1 MELLNTLDDFEQK
14 IEKMR
19 VENLGLEYEEENDYQ
34 SLDQESEYEEE
45 EQPFN
50 PEKIRV
56 DQQMLSV
63 KYMLELM
70 EEGLIELNPGY
81 QRNRVWKD
89 NRRKSLLIESL
100 MLRIPIPAFYF
111 YENEDGEYQV
121 IDGQQRLATIRE
133 FVSGKFKLSGL
144 EYLGKEYNKK
154 GFKELDIKYVQR
166 IYRTQIAVNILDARS
181 PKKVIYDIFR
191 RVNTGGVN
199 LNPQEMRNAI
209 CKQETREFLIK
220 STKNENYLMAT
231 RGKIKDERMD
241 AQELVL
247 RFYAFYMAYNYD
259 KEYVY
264 YDYKNISTMLDVQI
278 ETLNKYSP
286 EKLDVLYKKFD
297 EAMRRCY
304 LLFGEYAFSKI
315 GWNNNEV
322 IRKVDYINK
331 SLFSSFSILIMHS
344 KFDKIDLKKYQK
356 KILKELASKL
366 TEDHMYFNSLTA
378 GTGDKRNVY
387 KNFEISKEVLETC
400 LK

>member
-1 MELLNTLDDFEQK
+1 MELINGSDDFEQK

-19 VENLGLEYEEENDYQ
+19 VENLGLEYEEENNCG
-34 SLDQESEYEEE
+34 LLEQESEKED

-70 EEGLIELNPGY
+70 DEGLIELNPGY
-81 QRNRVWKD
+81 QRNKVWKD

-111 YENEDGEYQV
+111 YENENGEYQV
-121 IDGQQRLATIRE
+121 IDGQQRLTTIRE

-144 EYLGKEYNKK
+144 EYLGREYNKK
-154 GFKELDIKYVQR
+154 VFKELDIKYVQR

-209 CKQETREFLIK
+209 CKQETRDFLIK
-220 STKNENYLMAT
+220 STKNKNYLMAT

-247 RFYAFYMAYNYD
+247 RFYAFYMSYNYD
-259 KEYVY
+259 KECVY

-278 ETLNKYSP
+278 ENLNKYSH

-315 GWNNNEV
+315 GWKNNEI
-322 IRKVDYINK
+322 IRKADYINK
-331 SLFSSFSILIMHS
+331 SLFSSFSILIMHP
-344 KFDKIDLKKYQK
+344 KFDNIDFKKNQK
-356 KILKELASKL
+356 KILKELALKL
-366 TEDHMYFNSLTA
+366 TKDHVYFNSLTA
-378 GTGDKRNVY
+378 GTGVKRNVY
-387 KNFEISKEVLETC
+387 KNFEVSKEVLETC

>member
-1 MELLNTLDDFEQK
+1 MELLNSSDDFEQK

-19 VENLGLEYEEENDYQ
+19 VENIGLEYEEENDFQ
-34 SLDQESEYEEE
+34 ELDQENEYEE

-81 QRNRVWKD
+81 QRNKVWKD

-144 EYLGKEYNKK
+144 EYLGRECDKR

-199 LNPQEMRNAI
+199 LNSQEMRNAI
-209 CKQETREFLIK
+209 CKQETRDFLRK

-241 AQELVL
+241 SQELVL

-259 KEYVY
+259 KDYVY
-264 YDYKNISTMLDVQI
+264 YDYKNISTMLDIQI
-278 ETLNKYSP
+278 ENLNKYSP
-286 EKLDVLYKKFD
+286 EKLDVLYQKFD

-322 IRKVDYINK
+322 IKRGDYINK
-331 SLFSSFSILIMHS
+331 SLFSSFSILIMHP
-344 KFDKIDLKKYQK
+344 KFDNVDLKKYQK
-356 KILKELASKL
+356 KVLKVLASNL
-366 TEDHMYFNSLTA
+366 TGDHVYFNSLTA

-387 KNFEISKEVLETC
+387 KNFEVSKEVLETC

>member
-1 MELLNTLDDFEQK
+1 MELINGSDDFEQK

-19 VENLGLEYEEENDYQ
+19 VENLGLEYEEENNCG
-34 SLDQESEYEEE
+34 LLEQESEKED

-70 EEGLIELNPGY
+70 DEGLIELNPGY
-81 QRNRVWKD
+81 QRNKVWKD

-111 YENEDGEYQV
+111 YENENGEYQV
-121 IDGQQRLATIRE
+121 IDGQQRLTTIRE

-144 EYLGKEYNKK
+144 EYLGREYNKK
-154 GFKELDIKYVQR
+154 VFKELDIKYVQR

-209 CKQETREFLIK
+209 CKQETRDFLIK
-220 STKNENYLMAT
+220 STKNKNYLMAT

-247 RFYAFYMAYNYD
+247 RFYAFYMSYNYD
-259 KEYVY
+259 KECVY

-278 ETLNKYSP
+278 ENLNKYSH

-315 GWNNNEV
+315 VWKNNEI
-322 IRKVDYINK
+322 IRKADYINK
-331 SLFSSFSILIMHS
+331 SLFSSFSILIMHP
-344 KFDKIDLKKYQK
+344 KFDNIDFKKNQK
-356 KILKELASKL
+356 KILKELALKL
-366 TEDHMYFNSLTA
+366 TKDHVYFNSLTA

-387 KNFEISKEVLETC
+387 KNFEVSKEVLETC

>member
-1 MELLNTLDDFEQK
+1 MELINGSDDFEQK

-19 VENLGLEYEEENDYQ
+19 VENLGLEYEEENNCG
-34 SLDQESEYEEE
+34 LLEQESEKED

-70 EEGLIELNPGY
+70 DEGLIELNPGY
-81 QRNRVWKD
+81 QRNKVWKD

-111 YENEDGEYQV
+111 YENENGEYQV
-121 IDGQQRLATIRE
+121 IDGQQRLTTIRE

-144 EYLGKEYNKK
+144 EYLGREYNKK
-154 GFKELDIKYVQR
+154 VFKELDIKYVQR

-209 CKQETREFLIK
+209 CKQETRDFLIK
-220 STKNENYLMAT
+220 STKNKNYLMAT

-247 RFYAFYMAYNYD
+247 RFYAFYMSYNYD
-259 KEYVY
+259 KECVY

-278 ETLNKYSP
+278 ENLNKYSH

-315 GWNNNEV
+315 GWKNNEI
-322 IRKVDYINK
+322 IRKADYINK
-331 SLFSSFSILIMHS
+331 SLFS
-344 KFDKIDLKKYQK
+344 
-356 KILKELASKL
+356 
-366 TEDHMYFNSLTA
+366 FN
-378 GTGDKRNVY
+378 
-387 KNFEISKEVLETC
+387 NF
-400 LK
+400 

>member
-1 MELLNTLDDFEQK
+1 MELINGSDDFEQK

-19 VENLGLEYEEENDYQ
+19 VENLGLEYEEENNCG
-34 SLDQESEYEEE
+34 LLEQESEKED

-70 EEGLIELNPGY
+70 DEGLIELNPGY
-81 QRNRVWKD
+81 QRNKVWKD

-111 YENEDGEYQV
+111 YENENGEYQV
-121 IDGQQRLATIRE
+121 IDGQQRLTTIRE

-144 EYLGKEYNKK
+144 EYLGREYNKK
-154 GFKELDIKYVQR
+154 VFKELDIKYVQR

-209 CKQETREFLIK
+209 CKQETRDFLIK
-220 STKNENYLMAT
+220 STKNKNYLMAT

-247 RFYAFYMAYNYD
+247 RFYAFYMSYNYD
-259 KEYVY
+259 KECVY

-278 ETLNKYSP
+278 ENLNKYSH

-304 LLFGEYAFSKI
+304 LLFGEFAFSKI
-315 GWNNNEV
+315 VWKNNEI
-322 IRKVDYINK
+322 IRKADYINK
-331 SLFSSFSILIMHS
+331 SLFSSFSILIMHP
-344 KFDKIDLKKYQK
+344 KFDNIDFKKNQK
-356 KILKELASKL
+356 KILKELALKL
-366 TEDHMYFNSLTA
+366 TKDHVYFNSLTA

-387 KNFEISKEVLETC
+387 KNFEVSKEVLETC